1 MKKRLERAGNRLR
14 KDKREGD
21 HAEQHRAND
30 GEPMIDRRPGK
41 PGKQQTEHRRP
52 ADTPA
57 QQRIDPEPPGFPPDF
72 PVGDS
77 VGVLTPVMTWLP
89 DVQGGEPV
97 SDTRSAR
104 RPYKCR

>member
-1 MKKRLERAGNRLR
+1 MNKRLERAGNRLR

-41 PGKQQTEHRRP
+41 SGKQQTEHRRP

-57 QQRIDPEPPGFPPDF
+57 Q
-72 PVGDS
+72 
-77 VGVLTPVMTWLP
+77 
-89 DVQGGEPV
+89 
-97 SDTRSAR
+97 
-104 RPYKCR
+104 